1 MRFMAFLLLALP
13 AGAHMGQRLY
23 PIDYL
28 SDEVLEQ
35 IHVDGRIDEWPD
47 LLGEPTVTLVDFR
60 NDFEEL
66 ADPAS
71 LDFRIWLAWHDDPV
85 RFYLAFVGSDDDY
98 NNTYDPDR
106 PARSLMNFSD
116 SIALSIDGDHS
127 GGAGCWD
134 RGRNCTDEDVA
145 ATYGGIQHYSG
156 IARAISG
163 PLIDTGPI
171 YGGEWT
177 VLPPYGHAAGSVE
190 SEAPVISVIEMY
202 VTPFDRWNGWDSSP
216 DEVAVSNLTAGKVV
230 GIGVMVRDPDP
241 SGGDGARVLL
251 EDLNVSDLLLL
262 HADGLADGILLPVDN
277 SAVMGSTW
285 GRIKASL
292 NP

>member
-71 LDFRIWLAWHDDPV
+71 LDFRIWLAWRDDPV

-98 NNTYDPDR
+98 KNTYDPDR
-106 PARSLMNFSD
+106 PFRSLMNFSD

-127 GGAGCWD
+127 GGERC
-134 RGRNCTDEDVA
+134 RRCYSEDMEEMYSV
-145 ATYGGIQHYSG
+145 TQHYSG
-156 IARAISG
+156 IARAVSG

-190 SEAPVISVIEMY
+190 SEDPVISVIELY
-202 VTPFDRWNGWDSSP
+202 VTPFDSWNGWESGPED
-216 DEVAVSNLTAGKVV
+216 VVFSNLTAGQVIGFGVV
-230 GIGVMVRDPDP
+230 VRDHDP
-241 SGGDGARVLL
+241 RGGGGGFMTL
-251 EDLNVSDLLLL
+251 ESVDYSDLIGLN
-262 HADGLADGILLPVDN
+262 ADGLADGLLLPVDN

-285 GRIKASL
+285 GRIKASI
-292 NP
+292 NH